1 MSQVERLDDLWM
13 IKIMI
18 DESSVNTSPVNGD
31 FIIEEILVKAMTPA
45 CAADKWSSH
54 TGRKLR
60 HVSQRGKPESLVQF
74 EAIIEDNLEK
84 YKLQVF
90 ECSILV

>member
-1 MSQVERLDDLWM
+1 MPQVKRLDDLWM
-13 IKIMI
+13 IKVMI
-18 DESSVNTSPVNGD
+18 DESSVNTSPVSGS
-31 FIIEEILVKAMTPA
+31 IIVEETLVKAMTPA

-60 HVSQRGKPESLVQF
+60 HVSQRDKPESSVQF
-74 EAIIEDNLEK
+74 EAIVEDDLEK

-90 ECSILV
+90 ECSVLI